1 MMDMQVETLRGP
13 MNSEDLGFVLTHEH
27 IFAHTEGLIHQFPQL
42 WDEAAAIVDARRQ
55 LQEAYDAGVRT
66 IMEHTVMGLGRD
78 VPMFLKVAENSP
90 INVIVST
97 GLYYFDELPFYFQYQ
112 PIEHMVDLFVH
123 DLTVGVQ
130 NTRVKAGFLK
140 TITDKQGVT
149 EGIDKLLRAIARAHR
164 QTGKFIS
171 THTDAPARTGLEQQ
185 RVFAEEGVDLTR
197 IFIGHSG
204 DTDDVDY
211 LKMLMDKGTTLD
223 MGRISAN
230 MMVPND
236 TRVRVIA
243 TLCKDGYGDRMTLSH
258 DVQCACTFVPQQM
271 IYDLMPDGKRF
282 IVSPAVPPGEAERPQ
297 SNLIFLLNFSDELR
311 RRFSGTP
318 Q

>member
-1 MMDMQVETLRGP
+1 MQVDTLRGP
-13 MNSEDLGFVLTHEH
+13 VPTEDLGFVLTHEH
-27 IFAHTEGLIHQFPQL
+27 IFAHTEGLVHQFPQV
-42 WDEAAAIVDARRQ
+42 WDESAAIVDARRQ
-55 LQEAYDAGVRT
+55 LQEAYDAGIRT
-66 IMEHTVMGLGRD
+66 IIEHSVMGLGRD

-90 INVIVST
+90 VNVVVAT

-112 PIEHMVDLFVH
+112 PIEHMIDLFVH

-140 TITDKQGVT
+140 TITDKKGVT

-164 QTGKFIS
+164 QTGKLIS

-197 IFIGHSG
+197 IIIGHSG
-204 DTDDVDY
+204 DTDDTDY

-223 MGRISAN
+223 MGRISIHQIL
-230 MMVPND
+230 PND

-243 TLCKDGYGDRMTLSH
+243 SLCKEGYADRMTMSH
-258 DVQCACTFVPQQM
+258 DMQCACTFIPQQF
-271 IYDLMPDGKRF
+271 IHEFAPDAKLTYIPQTFIPQLIEAGVTEAEIDLMTVRNPKRVF
-282 IVSPAVPPGEAERPQ
+282 DRQGAY
-297 SNLIFLLNFSDELR
+297 
-311 RRFSGTP
+311 
-318 Q
+318 

>member
-1 MMDMQVETLRGP
+1 MHVDTLRGP
-13 MNSEDLGFVLTHEH
+13 VSTEDLGFVLTHEH
-27 IFAHTEGLIHQFPQL
+27 IFAHTEGLVHQFPQV
-42 WDEAAAIVDARRQ
+42 WDESAAIVDARRQ

-66 IMEHTVMGLGRD
+66 IMEHSVMGLGRD

-130 NTRVKAGFLK
+130 NTRVRAGFLK

-204 DTDDVDY
+204 DTDDTDY

-223 MGRISAN
+223 MGRISIHQL
-230 MMVPND
+230 VPND

-243 TLCKDGYGDRMTLSH
+243 SLCKEGYADRMTMSH
-258 DVQCACTFVPQQM
+258 DMQCACTFIPQQF
-271 IYDLMPDGKRF
+271 IHEWAPDAKLTYIPQTFIPQLIEAGVSQTDLDNMTVNNPKRVF
-282 IVSPAVPPGEAERPQ
+282 DRQGAY
-297 SNLIFLLNFSDELR
+297 
-311 RRFSGTP
+311 
-318 Q
+318 

>member
-1 MMDMQVETLRGP
+1 MHVDTLRGP
-13 MNSEDLGFVLTHEH
+13 VSTDDLGFVLTHEH
-27 IFAHTEGLIHQFPQL
+27 IFAHTEGLVHQFPQV
-42 WDEAAAIVDARRQ
+42 WDESAAIVDARRQ
-55 LQEAYDAGVRT
+55 LQEAYDAGIRT
-66 IMEHTVMGLGRD
+66 IMEHSVMGLGRD

-90 INVIVST
+90 INVLVST

-140 TITDKQGVT
+140 TITDKKGVT

-204 DTDDVDY
+204 DTDDTDY

-223 MGRISAN
+223 MGRISIHQI
-230 MMVPND
+230 VPND
-236 TRVRVIA
+236 TRVQVIA
-243 TLCKDGYGDRMTLSH
+243 SLCKEGYADRMTLSH
-258 DVQCACTFVPQQM
+258 DMQCACTFIPQQF
-271 IYDLMPDGKRF
+271 IYDWAPDAKLTYIPQTFIPQLIEAGVSQAQIDLMTIHNPKRVF
-282 IVSPAVPPGEAERPQ
+282 DIQGAY
-297 SNLIFLLNFSDELR
+297 
-311 RRFSGTP
+311 
-318 Q
+318 

>member
-1 MMDMQVETLRGP
+1 MHVETLRGP
-13 MNSEDLGFVLTHEH
+13 VSTDDLGFVLTHEH
-27 IFAHTEGLIHQFPQL
+27 IFAHTEGLVHQFPQV
-42 WDEAAAIVDARRQ
+42 WDESAAIVDARRQ
-55 LQEAYDAGVRT
+55 LQEAYDAGIRT
-66 IMEHTVMGLGRD
+66 IMEHSVMGLGRD
-78 VPMFLKVAENSP
+78 VPMFLKVAEHSP

-97 GLYYFDELPFYFQYQ
+97 GLYYFAELPFYFQYQ

-164 QTGKFIS
+164 QTGRFIS

-204 DTDDVDY
+204 DTDDTDY

-223 MGRISAN
+223 MGRISIHQL
-230 MMVPND
+230 VPND
-236 TRVRVIA
+236 TRVQVIA
-243 TLCKDGYGDRMTLSH
+243 SLCKQGYADRMTMSH
-258 DVQCACTFVPQQM
+258 DMQCACTFIPQQF
-271 IYDLMPDGKRF
+271 IHEWAPDAKLTYIPQTFIPQLIEAGVSQAEIELMTVHNPKRVF
-282 IVSPAVPPGEAERPQ
+282 DRQDPY
-297 SNLIFLLNFSDELR
+297 
-311 RRFSGTP
+311 
-318 Q
+318 